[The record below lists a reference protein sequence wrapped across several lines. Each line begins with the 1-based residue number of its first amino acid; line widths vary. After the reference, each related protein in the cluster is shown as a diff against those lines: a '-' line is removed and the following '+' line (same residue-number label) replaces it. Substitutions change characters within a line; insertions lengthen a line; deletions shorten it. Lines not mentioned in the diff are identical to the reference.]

1 MQLQSGTKPTAKHT
15 PHKAQPIT
23 AADNPDA
30 QLKGE
35 TVAALTGRGKSTL
48 YAMVRAG
55 KFPAPNKHGLRCTRR
70 RAGDV
75 TAWLKA
81 QASS

>member
-1 MQLQSGTKPTAKHT
+1 MRIKSSTKPTAKHT

-35 TVAALTGRGKSTL
+35 TVSALTGRGKSTL
-48 YAMVRAG
+48 YSMVRAG
-55 KFPAPNKHGLRCTRR
+55 KFPAPIKHGLRCTRW

-81 QASS
+81 QATS